1 MPFKSSNARS
11 VGKFLPV
18 YSNEDLSLLEDKNF
32 TRRNVFN
39 ATGGTRVASGIE
51 PGNGFRYHVW
61 TSPGTLTVQNSPGMN
76 VEFLVVG
83 GGGTG
88 GDSGPGPA
96 APGHGG
102 NGGAGGGG
110 IKVGTALPLQSGTYT
125 ITVGQGGPSSPT
137 GSTNPYRSGT
147 PSSITHPAISD
158 VIGLG
163 GGGGGRDDDDTRGSG
178 PTVGSG
184 GGSWGGGGAP
194 QPGATGQPSQPTTY
208 TSTNY
213 GYNGGGGANGS
224 AWAGGG
230 GGGAGSVGD
239 TNPNNSNAGNGGN
252 GQPFPA
258 YSSAILQAGVP
269 TGAWSSFSTALG
281 PTSLYAG
288 GGAGTRGG
296 PNWGGNDGAGGPGG
310 GGNVGTPGATN
321 TGGGAGGYSPNGP
334 PTAGVGAAGI
344 VVIRYPI

>member
-18 YSNEDLSLLEDKNF
+18 YSNDDLSLLEDKNF
-32 TRRNVFN
+32 VRHAVFN

-51 PGNGFRYHVW
+51 PGNGYRYHVW
-61 TSPGTLTVQNSPGMN
+61 TSPGNLTVQNAPGSLN

-83 GGGTG
+83 GGGSG
-88 GDSGPGPA
+88 GGAGA
-96 APGHGG
+96 GGHGG
-102 NGGAGGGG
+102 NGGGGGG
-110 IKVGTALPLQSGTYT
+110 GVKVGTALPLQPGIYT
-125 ITVGQGGPSSPT
+125 ITVGAKDPTSPT
-137 GSTNPYRSGT
+137 RSGT
-147 PSSITHPAISD
+147 PSSITHPAHTD
-158 VIGLG
+158 MIGLG
-163 GGGGGRDDDDTRGSG
+163 GGGGGADPSDTVGTG

-194 QPGATGQPSQPTTY
+194 APGATGQPSQPTDY

-213 GYNGGGGANGS
+213 GYNGGGGANGP

-252 GQPFPA
+252 GQPLPA
-258 YSSAILQAGVP
+258 YTGPLLQAGVP
-269 TGAWSSFSTALG
+269 TDRWPTFGPSVG
-281 PTSLYAG
+281 PTGMYAG
-288 GGAGTRGG
+288 GGAGGAAA

-310 GGNVGTPGATN
+310 GGNINTNGADN
-321 TGGGAGGYSPNGP
+321 GSGGGAFSPNGADP
-334 PTAGVGAAGI
+334 PGEQGWGGTGI
-344 VVIRYPI
+344 VVIRYQI